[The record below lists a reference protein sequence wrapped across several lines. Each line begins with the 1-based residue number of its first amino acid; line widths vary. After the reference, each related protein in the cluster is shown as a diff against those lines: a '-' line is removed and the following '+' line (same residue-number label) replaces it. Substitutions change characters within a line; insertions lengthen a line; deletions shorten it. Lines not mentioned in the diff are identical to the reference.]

1 MEHSLG
7 LQAAMTTEAHNIL
20 LGVGVVVILLV
31 ASCALRAQD
40 SDYLK
45 QVLRLQHTEFCATV
59 GKPPRAL
66 AEAINAAAAQDPK
79 TWQPIVQ
86 WWNKISEK
94 YESARC
100 GDA

>member
-7 LQAAMTTEAHNIL
+7 LQAAMTDEARNIL
-20 LGVGVVVILLV
+20 LGVGVVLILLV
-31 ASCALRAQD
+31 ASCALKAQD
-40 SDYLK
+40 RDYLK
-45 QVLRLQHTEFCATV
+45 QVLRLQATEFCATV

-66 AEAINAAAAQDPK
+66 AEAINAAAAQDPQ
-79 TWQPIVQ
+79 TWAPVIQ
-86 WWNKISEK
+86 WWNKISER